1 MKGRLFIIVILLFLL
16 SIQVNSDEGKGA
28 VLYFFYSSTCPHCA
42 AEKPFLEEL
51 EEMYPQLEVRY
62 LEASKNA
69 DLFGKMAED
78 YNTSASGVPRTFIG
92 DKVFVGFR
100 EDDCDLT
107 YLQGYGGFMGCPNQ
121 IEHCV
126 RECLNMSC
134 KVPMDNVIQISRE
147 NPEVRE
153 FLDENPKAIA
163 TLVEESG
170 MYLVGW
176 WSIERIKSE
185 LEYPDIVAKVDGNS
199 GRVLKVEVPESNE
212 YGFVKPELGKI
223 NWIWTSFLLLM
234 IVYLLSYLV
243 LNRRLKVEGRHWVI
257 GLVVL
262 VMIGLFAMAITT
274 PEGEIEKVAG
284 KFPFPGFVFVIAL
297 ADGFN
302 PCAFT
307 VLIVL
312 LSLLTH
318 TKSRKKMLL
327 IGSVFILTSAAM
339 YFIFIMV
346 ILTAGSWVLSQYGD
360 ILLRLIGLIVLAA
373 GAINLKDYFFLGR
386 GPSLGI
392 SAENRKSIFGKAGKI
407 VRGVEKAGDR
417 RAMALAILAT
427 AGLAALVNLVE
438 LGCTAMF
445 PMVYMAS
452 LFNTHGA
459 SIGLMHVLYTALYS
473 IAYVIPLSAILVSF
487 VYSFKSERLSKK
499 RARVLKLVSGLLMLC
514 FGLVMILK
522 PELLVFG

>member
-1 MKGRLFIIVILLFLL
+1 MDRRFFLIILLVLL
-16 SIQVNSDEGKGA
+16 AALPVAEAEKSVT
-28 VLYFFYSSTCPHCA
+28 LYFFYSSTCPHCA

-51 EEMYPQLEVRY
+51 EERYPQLEVRY

-69 DLFGKMAED
+69 ELFGKMAEE

-107 YLQGYGGFMGCPNQ
+107 YLQGYSGFMGCPNQ

-134 KVPMDNVIQISRE
+134 KVPMDNVIQKSQE
-147 NPEVRE
+147 HPKVKE
-153 FLDENPKAIA
+153 FLNENSNAIA
-163 TLVEESG
+163 TVVESND

-185 LEYPDIVAKVDGNS
+185 LEYPDIVAKVDGYS
-199 GRVLKVEVPESNE
+199 EKVLNVETPESNE
-212 YGFVKPELGKI
+212 YGFTKPELGKI
-223 NWIWTSFLLLM
+223 NWVWTSFLLLM

-243 LNRRLKVEGRHWVI
+243 LNRRLGVEGRHWLI
-257 GLVVL
+257 GFVVL
-262 VMIGLFAMAITT
+262 VMVGLFAMAITT
-274 PEGEIEKVAG
+274 PENEIEKFAG

>member
-1 MKGRLFIIVILLFLL
+1 MDRRFSLIILLVLL
-16 SIQVNSDEGKGA
+16 SMPVNSDEGEGA
-28 VLYFFYSSTCPHCA
+28 VIYFFYSSTCPHCA

-51 EEMYPQLEVRY
+51 EGIYPQLEVKY
-62 LEASKNA
+62 LEAGKNME
-69 DLFGKMAED
+69 LFRKMAEE

-121 IEHCV
+121 IENCI

-134 KVPMDNVIQISRE
+134 KVPMDNVIQKSLE
-147 NPEVRE
+147 HPKVKE
-153 FLDENPKAIA
+153 FLNENSNAIA
-163 TLVEESG
+163 TIIESNG
-170 MYLVGW
+170 VYLVGW
-176 WSIERIKSE
+176 WSIERVRSE

-199 GRVLKVEVPESNE
+199 GKVLRVEVPESNE
-212 YGFVKPELGKI
+212 YGFTKPELGKI
-223 NWIWTSFLLLM
+223 NWVWTGFLLLM

-243 LNRRLKVEGRHWVI
+243 LNRRLKVEGRHWII
-257 GLVVL
+257 GFVVL
-262 VMIGLFAMAITT
+262 VVVGLFAMAITT
-274 PEGEIEKVAG
+274 PESEIEKFAG

-318 TKSRKKMLL
+318 TKSRSKMLL
-327 IGSVFILTSAAM
+327 IGSVFILTSALM
-339 YFIFIMV
+339 YFLFIMV

-360 ILLRLIGLIVLAA
+360 VLLRLIGLIVLAA

-392 SAENRKSIFGKAGKI
+392 SSEKRKDIFGKAGKI
-407 VRGVEKAGDR
+407 VRGVEKAGDK

-452 LFNTHGA
+452 LFNTHGT

-487 VYSFKSERLSKK
+487 VYSFKSERLGEKQ
-499 RARVLKLVSGLLMLC
+499 ARVLKLVSGLLMLC